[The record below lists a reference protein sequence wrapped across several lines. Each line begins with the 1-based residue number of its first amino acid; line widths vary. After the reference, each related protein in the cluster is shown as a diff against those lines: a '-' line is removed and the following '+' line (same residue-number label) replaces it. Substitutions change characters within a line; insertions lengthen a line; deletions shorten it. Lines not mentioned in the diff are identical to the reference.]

1 MLDMPNSNTS
11 NKLNFAIIGTGSI
24 AGLHLKALNDIP
36 DIDVVA
42 LCSSNEKR
50 ATDAEEKHGVT
61 TYSDIETM
69 FDKEDIDVIIICT
82 ASGQHL
88 EPCIAAAKRG
98 IHVLSEKPLEVTME
112 RAEKM
117 IRVCEEHKV
126 KLACIFQSRFKPDFR
141 QLKEAVDNQKLGK
154 LLLGNAYIKWYRPE
168 DYYSSSPWRGTIKG
182 DGGAAL
188 INQGIHTID
197 LLQNVMG
204 PAKAVTAMVRT
215 TVHDIEGEDLGVAMI
230 EFENGA
236 LGTIEGS
243 TATYPGYPERLEV
256 YGEKG
261 SVILEGGKINAWNIK
276 GEEDIDHHQK
286 DEKKNTGASDPMAI
300 DYAYHKFQI
309 EDFMA
314 AIREDRDP
322 VVTGREGLKALALI
336 RAIYESS
343 DAGKRIEL

>member
-1 MLDMPNSNTS
+1 MEEPLNNRMLY
-11 NKLNFAIIGTGSI
+11 FAIIGTGSI
-24 AGLHLKALNDIP
+24 AGLHIEAIE
-36 DIDVVA
+36 DIDDIEVVA
-42 LCSSNEKR
+42 LCSSSPERAEVAEKQH
-50 ATDAEEKHGVT
+50 EIVT
-61 TYSDIETM
+61 YFDIETL
-69 FDKEDIDVIIICT
+69 FDEVVELDAIIICT
-82 ASGQHL
+82 ASGNHL
-88 EPCIAAAKRG
+88 EPCLTAAKRG
-98 IHVLSEKPLEVTME
+98 IHVLSEKPLEVTVD
-112 RAEKM
+112 RADQM
-117 IRVCEEHKV
+117 IQACEDNNV
-126 KLACIFQSRFKPDFR
+126 KLGCIFQSRFKPDYQ
-141 QLKEAVDNQKLGK
+141 QLKKAVDDKKLGK

-168 DYYSSSPWRGTIKG
+168 DYYSNSPWRGTFEG

-204 PAKAVTAMVRT
+204 PVKAVMAKVKT

-256 YGEKG
+256 FGSNG
-261 SVILEGGKINAWNIK
+261 SVILEGGKIIAWNLK
-276 GEEDIDHHQK
+276 GKKAQEEGSAADGPDS
-286 DEKKNTGASDPMAI
+286 GASDPMAI

-309 EDFMA
+309 EDFVA

-336 RAIYESS
+336 RAVYESS
-343 DAGKRIEL
+343 ELDKRIEF

>member
-1 MLDMPNSNTS
+1 MPEANSNS
-11 NKLNFAIIGTGSI
+11 KLNFAIVGTGSI

-42 LCSSNEKR
+42 LCASNEKR
-50 ATDAEEKHGVT
+50 AKAAEEKHGIT
-61 TYSDIETM
+61 TYFDIETM
-69 FDKEDIDVIIICT
+69 FDQENIDAIIICT
-82 ASGQHL
+82 ASGRHM
-88 EPCIAAAKRG
+88 EPCVAAAKRG

-117 IRVCEEHKV
+117 IQACEENDV
-126 KLACIFQSRFKPDFR
+126 KLACIFQSRFKPDYR
-141 QLKEAVDNQKLGK
+141 QLKQAVDNLKLGK

-168 DYYSSSPWRGTIKG
+168 DYYSSSPWRGTLKG

-204 PAKAVTAMVRT
+204 PVKAVTAKVKT
-215 TVHDIEGEDLGVAMI
+215 TVHEIEGEDLGVALI

-243 TATYPGYPERLEV
+243 TAIYPGYPERLEV
-256 YGEKG
+256 FGSNG
-261 SVILEGGKINAWNIK
+261 SVILEGGKIKAWNIK
-276 GEEDIDHHQK
+276 GEDEGEQK
-286 DEKKNTGASDPMAI
+286 QDDEKKDSGASDPMAI

-309 EDFMA
+309 EDFVA

-322 VVTGREGLKALALI
+322 IVTGREGLKALALI

-343 DAGKRIEL
+343 DLGKWIDF